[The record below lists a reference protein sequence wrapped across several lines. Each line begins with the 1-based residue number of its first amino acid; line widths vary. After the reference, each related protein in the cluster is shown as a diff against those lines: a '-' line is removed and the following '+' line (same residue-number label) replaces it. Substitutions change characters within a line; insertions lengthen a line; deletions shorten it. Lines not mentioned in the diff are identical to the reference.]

1 MYKSYAPLP
10 IMHYTVKDYAK
21 RKFPNGKFSAN
32 EKAIKQLVTWKRSS
46 VMLSICALVLSL
58 SSWDCGMVSVTA
70 NISSN
75 MSRLKNIRRIE

>member
-21 RKFPNGKFSAN
+21 RKFPNGKISAN

-58 SSWDCGMVSVTA
+58 FLGLWHGFSYS
-70 NISSN
+70 
-75 MSRLKNIRRIE
+75 KYKQ